1 MNIEAVWYE
10 ACSMSAK
17 KNVEKMVDLNWKKK
31 QPKTKGIYP
40 KKLFQNN
47 TLYLPLLV
55 FCLFFVCFLIAYMHL
70 MHVKWFPLPDTVQT
84 CTQSLVKCWFLTLED
99 AAQPKSPLDGSDA
112 FIALS
117 IFAQILVWLFPICSF
132 VLT

>member
-55 FCLFFVCFLIAYMHL
+55 FCLFFV
-70 MHVKWFPLPDTVQT
+70 DR
-84 CTQSLVKCWFLTLED
+84 
-99 AAQPKSPLDGSDA
+99 KS
-112 FIALS
+112 
-117 IFAQILVWLFPICSF
+117 V
-132 VLT
+132 V